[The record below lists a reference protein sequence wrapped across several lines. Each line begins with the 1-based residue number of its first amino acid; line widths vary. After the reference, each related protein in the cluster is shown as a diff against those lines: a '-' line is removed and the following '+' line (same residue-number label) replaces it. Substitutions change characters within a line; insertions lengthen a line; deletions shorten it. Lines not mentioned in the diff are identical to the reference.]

1 VIGSEPGV
9 ADLIAG
15 TASAEVGADRSFPV
29 IGARP
34 YPREATRVTNIA
46 GPRRRSVS
54 EPQS

>member
-1 VIGSEPGV
+1 MIGSEPGV